1 MNIKGIQATAL
12 YRKSSRVKTSVS
24 PPPRLMPQPLASPF
38 YVFAINLKEA
48 NIMRPAIQNSR
59 TTIRNLTIFTVV
71 VLTIGWIGRGLDVLM
86 DKPSSEGLGM
96 LLWIITPLG
105 ACLLLRTFAGDG
117 WKDFGIKPKFRGNI
131 SWYVIALLV
140 YPLLTALVLIIG
152 RGIGLITFP
161 NLSLNT
167 LRLVLYTFV
176 LGILPLFIKNI
187 FEEAAWRGYL
197 APKVY
202 SLRLN
207 DFVGHVIVGL
217 IWGAWHIPYYLFFLD
232 RAVLQ
237 NFTTLNLAAFIP
249 LTIVVMISWSIVFG
263 EIRLA
268 TNSIWPA
275 VLMHMVE
282 DAFLNQL
289 FTEHHIRIVPGTDWL
304 VSPVNGL
311 ISIIFFIALGVCL
324 RQLRKR
330 KMSVA

>member
-1 MNIKGIQATAL
+1 MKTHNQ
-12 YRKSSRVKTSVS
+12 SSR
-24 PPPRLMPQPLASPF
+24 M
-38 YVFAINLKEA
+38 
-48 NIMRPAIQNSR
+48 
-59 TTIRNLTIFTVV
+59 TIRNLTIFVIV
-71 VLTIGWIGRGLDVLM
+71 VLSIGWIGRGLDVLM
-86 DKPSSEGLGM
+86 DSPTSEGLGM
-96 LLWIITPLG
+96 LLWIVAPLV
-105 ACLLLRTFAGDG
+105 ACLLLRVFAGDG
-117 WKDFGIKPKFRGNI
+117 WKDFGIKPNFKGNV

-140 YPLLTALVLIIG
+140 FPVLTVLVLMIG
-152 RGIGLITFP
+152 SGLGLVTFP
-161 NLSLNT
+161 NFSLNT
-167 LRLVLYTFV
+167 LRFISHAFA
-176 LGILPLFIKNI
+176 LGLPLLFIKNI

-207 DFVGHVIVGL
+207 DFVGHLIVGL

-237 NFTTLNLAAFIP
+237 NFTTLNLGVFIP

-263 EIRLA
+263 EIRLL

-289 FTEHHIRIVPGTDWL
+289 FTEHHIQIVPGTDWL

-311 ISIIFFIALGVCL
+311 LSIVFFIALGVGL

-330 KMSVA
+330 KMSFV